1 MCYQYIHRNFAS
13 KMKHK
18 FLLLVVLSMIGTTY
32 AKSDDMKTDSSKTLR
47 LIYPQWQ
54 GGVVANW
61 MPDIPA
67 NDVSRGY
74 YLGAQLLQ
82 ILAPESRQQTVEVP
96 VSLDIDSHKEE
107 KGISGY
113 RAIIKQ
119 SKDALDLIRKENPD
133 RIVTLGG
140 ECSVSVVPFT
150 YLAEKYP
157 DDVAVVWIDAHPD
170 LNLPGDSYTGY
181 HAMALAACFGMGDK
195 EIVELLPAK
204 LNPSKSIIVGL
215 RAWDDT
221 NASKERQEQIGV
233 KSLLPARVAQ
243 NSTAVLDWLKTT
255 GASKVVIHFDLDA
268 LDPAEII
275 AAVGTDPDGLKIE
288 TVVRV
293 INDIAKE
300 YDVVGLTIAEPMP
313 RVAIKIK
320 NMLHQMPLLK

>member
-1 MCYQYIHRNFAS
+1 
-13 KMKHK
+13 MKHK
-18 FLLLVVLSMIGTTY
+18 FLLLVVLSLIGTTY
-32 AKSDDMKTDSSKTLR
+32 AKSDDMKIDSSKTLR

-74 YLGAQLLQ
+74 FLGAHLLQ
-82 ILAPESRQQTVEVP
+82 ILAPESKQRTVEVP
-96 VSLDIDSHKEE
+96 ISLDIESHKEE
-107 KGISGY
+107 HGISGY
-113 RAIIKQ
+113 RAIIEQ
-119 SKDALDLIRKENPD
+119 SRAALELLREENPD

-181 HAMALAACFGMGDK
+181 HAMALTACFGMGDK
-195 EIVELLPAK
+195 KIVDILPAK

-215 RAWDDT
+215 RAWGDT
-221 NASKERQEQIGV
+221 NASKERQAKLGV
-233 KSLLPARVAQ
+233 KSLLPIQVVQ

-255 GASKVVIHFDLDA
+255 GASKVVIHVDLDA

-293 INDIAKE
+293 INDITKE
-300 YDVVGLTIAEPMP
+300 YDVVGLTIAESMP

-320 NMLHQMPLLK
+320 NMLNQMPLFKE